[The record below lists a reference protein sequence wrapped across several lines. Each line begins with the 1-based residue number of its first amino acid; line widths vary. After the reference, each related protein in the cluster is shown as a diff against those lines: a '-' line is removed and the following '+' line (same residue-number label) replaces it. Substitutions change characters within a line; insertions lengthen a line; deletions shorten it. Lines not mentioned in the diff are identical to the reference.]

1 MRIEVYN
8 EKDEPEQV
16 VRLKL
21 APHAYGVMLL
31 SVDADGMQRAGI
43 LHVNEGGFIRC
54 YDASRSG
61 LPTDDKGRVLLV
73 DE

>member
-21 APHAYGVMLL
+21 VGVGGHVRLLEVDSDGATVDHLL
-31 SVDADGMQRAGI
+31 SIVGGGI
-43 LHVNEGGFIRC
+43 IRI
-54 YDASRSG
+54 ANRSCTD